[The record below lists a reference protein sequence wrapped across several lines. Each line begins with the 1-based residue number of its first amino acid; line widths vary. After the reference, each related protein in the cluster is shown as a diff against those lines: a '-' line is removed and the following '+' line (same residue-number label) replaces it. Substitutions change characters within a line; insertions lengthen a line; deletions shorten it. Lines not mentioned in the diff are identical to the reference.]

1 MAEDLP
7 QNLEQDIIQTIAN
20 VTGRGIEEFKS
31 EASFYDDLGI
41 DSIKAIEIVVA
52 IERQYKI
59 RIRDEQVPRISTV
72 GQAVEIVKNALK
84 KKQDEQK

>member
-1 MAEDLP
+1 MLEDLP
-7 QNLEQDIIQTIAN
+7 QNLEQDIIRTIAN
-20 VTGRGIEEFKS
+20 VTGRSIEEFKPD
-31 EASFYDDLGI
+31 ASFYDDLGI

-84 KKQDEQK
+84 KKQNEER

>member
-1 MAEDLP
+1 MPEDLP

-20 VTGRGIEEFKS
+20 VTGRNIEEFNP

-52 IERQYKI
+52 LERQYKI

-72 GQAVEIVKNALK
+72 GQAVEVVKNAIK
-84 KKQDEQK
+84 KKQNE

>member
-20 VTGRGIEEFKS
+20 VTGRGIEEFRP

-72 GQAVEIVKNALK
+72 GQAVEIVKNAIK
-84 KKQDEQK
+84 KKQNE

>member
-20 VTGRGIEEFKS
+20 VTGRSIEEFKP
-31 EASFYDDLGI
+31 EDSFYDDLGI